1 MCLLWQF
8 LKGYAVLL
16 STQSNKQNHEK
27 SLICHHSLGNSF
39 VGKSAN
45 RAGNDHA
52 YPRLGMTFSKFTGDR
67 LLSVSD
73 DRSLG
78 TKYKAGFVAGLEVQ
92 RQVSDRVA
100 ASIGALYSEQGT
112 KFEHDENVGVN
123 TTVKANY
130 IAMPVLGIYTSATG
144 LSLKLGLQPEVRVS
158 DDANYV
164 LNRVALSL
172 PVGLSYEFHH
182 VALDVRYNIGLT
194 HVYKHSVTGLSS
206 RNSTFM
212 LTLGYGIEL

>member
-1 MCLLWQF
+1 
-8 LKGYAVLL
+8 
-16 STQSNKQNHEK
+16 
-27 SLICHHSLGNSF
+27 
-39 VGKSAN
+39 
-45 RAGNDHA
+45 
-52 YPRLGMTFSKFTGDR
+52 MTFSKFTGDR

>member
-1 MCLLWQF
+1 MKKVLYAIILL
-8 LKGYAVLL
+8 ATAL
-16 STQSNKQNHEK
+16 SAKAQTEPGTAT
-27 SLICHHSLGNSF
+27 L
-39 VGKSAN
+39 
-45 RAGNDHA
+45 

-67 LLSVSD
+67 LLSASD
-73 DRSLG
+73 DHSLD

-112 KFEHDENVGVN
+112 KFEHDENVDVN

-164 LNRVALSL
+164 LNRVTLSL

>member
-1 MCLLWQF
+1 MKKVLYAIILL
-8 LKGYAVLL
+8 ATAL
-16 STQSNKQNHEK
+16 SAKAQTEPGTTT
-27 SLICHHSLGNSF
+27 L
-39 VGKSAN
+39 
-45 RAGNDHA
+45 

-67 LLSVSD
+67 LLSPSD

-78 TKYKAGFVAGLEVQ
+78 TKYKAGFVVGLEVQ
-92 RQVSDRVA
+92 RQVSDRLA

-112 KFEHDENVGVN
+112 KFEHDESVDVN

-144 LSLKLGLQPEVRVS
+144 LSMKLGLQPEVRVS

-164 LNRVALSL
+164 LNRVTLSL

-194 HVYKHSVTGLSS
+194 HVYKHSVTGFSS

-212 LTLGYGIEL
+212 VTLGYGIEL